1 MPDALVIVY
10 SVVDSDSL
18 RSVEEILQY
27 LWRSGSSNDKAV
39 IMVGNKADLVRT
51 RTVNITGITVITVIT
66 VFPLKPLTF
75 TEAKSVATSYD
86 CKYTETSGALNHNVD
101 ELLVGILKQIRLKL
115 AEKARF
121 SAGGRRRLR
130 AGGGGGSLAVPG
142 AGTGGKI
149 PITRR
154 RSAGVRV
161 RGILGKMLGGDSKS
175 KSCDDLHVL

>member
-51 RTVNITGITVITVIT
+51 RTVNITGITVITVNGIST
-66 VFPLKPLTF
+66 KPLTF

-130 AGGGGGSLAVPG
+130 AGGGGGGSLAVPG